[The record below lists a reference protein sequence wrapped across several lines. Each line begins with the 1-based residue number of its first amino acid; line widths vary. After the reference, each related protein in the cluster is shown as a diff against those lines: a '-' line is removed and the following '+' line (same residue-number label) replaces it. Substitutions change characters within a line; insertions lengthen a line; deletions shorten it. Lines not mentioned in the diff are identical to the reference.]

1 MTTATP
7 TPAPPIGPG
16 TVVEAHRLAGAT
28 LLVGRVLP
36 ELSDN
41 CGPSGPYVDPAEAEA
56 DNGLFV
62 PGTAASVLRQYGF
75 VAAWT
80 YCRTDGA
87 DRATTMMVAELSDP
101 ASAVAAADALLGT
114 LAVARFTETELP
126 DLPEARALIRE
137 EGGAVDLHV
146 MLPVNRMLGYAYH
159 SDVDSDRA
167 RTDAAAVMAAQGEL
181 LADFQPTPQDRVA
194 GLDPDPFNLESRVL
208 DPPAALTNLSGSYG
222 LTSYLRVAIS
232 PDTEEGLLTENNFIG
247 SYLKQ
252 SEEQDGLS
260 YQMVVYEF
268 DSLPDADEAYLG
280 FKAIEEGEFDNR
292 TAFVVPELPTTPCY
306 YFPQDEGSSLLY
318 QRCYVRVRG
327 YLASVDIGGITDPAD
342 TAMMRTLLREQRA
355 KIDN

>member
-1 MTTATP
+1 M
-7 TPAPPIGPG
+7 
-16 TVVEAHRLAGAT
+16 EAHRLAGAT

-41 CGPSGPYVDPAEAEA
+41 CGPSGPYVDPAETEA

-87 DRATTMMVAELSDP
+87 DRVTTMMVAELSDP

-114 LAVARFTETELP
+114 LAVAGFTETELP
-126 DLPEARALIRE
+126 NLPEARALIRKQ
-137 EGGAVDLHV
+137 GGAVDLHV

-260 YQMVVYEF
+260 SYQMVVYEF

-306 YFPQDEGSSLLY
+306 YFPQQEGSSLLY